1 MESKLE
7 VRILLEKDLE
17 MISKYA
23 RERVDLTS
31 ADQMEAEM
39 HSWVARW
46 RPESLEYYLPQ
57 GWSFGAFRDGKM
69 VGFILGQPLIFF
81 RGLTQTLWIEELIF
95 SEASAGSLLL
105 DTAYKWAKDK
115 HLQCVYFESNVSRIQ
130 LVDGWKHAHHQDEA
144 MIELRSS
151 RF

>member
-1 MESKLE
+1 MESNLE
-7 VRILLEKDLE
+7 IRILLPADQDLVAAF
-17 MISKYA
+17 A
-23 RERVDLTS
+23 RARLEQS
-31 ADQMEAEM
+31 ASDQMEVEM

-46 RPESLEYYLPQ
+46 RPESLAYYLPQ
-57 GWSFGAFRDGKM
+57 GWSFGAFQSGKM

-95 SEASAGSLLL
+95 TKSEIGLELLE
-105 DTAYKWAKDK
+105 TAYKWSKDK
-115 HLQCVYFESNVSRIQ
+115 HLQCVLVESSAARTQ
-130 LVDGWKHAHHQDEA
+130 LVQGWKNAHHHEEP